1 MSIPILDLLP
11 HLEAQCK
18 GFQLPE
24 VHEPSIIIC
33 NAKTLQKLSRSRVQN
48 PREGKLYN
56 PRTDIGTL
64 DGIEIITSPEIA
76 DDEFR
81 IF

>member
-11 HLEAQCK
+11 QLEAQCEAHD
-18 GFQLPE
+18 GTPQ
-24 VHEPSIIIC
+24 IIIC

-56 PRTDIGTL
+56 PRTDIGSL
-64 DGIEIITSPEIA
+64 NGIEIITSPEIA

>member
-11 HLEAQCK
+11 QLEAKCEAHDGTPQ
-18 GFQLPE
+18 
-24 VHEPSIIIC
+24 IIIC

-48 PREGKLYN
+48 PKEGEPLYN

-64 DGIEIITSPEIA
+64 GGIEIITSPEIA